1 MDKLNPDKV
10 PLPLVH
16 LIPIAEKWALGEE
29 GYHQV
34 YNASSEEL
42 EALVHCIDDVTD
54 DDLFGWLCGPE
65 ADNPNPSLEY
75 VAFTDLTQA
84 IDLAKVLLKKR
95 QGWVPEDR
103 KEEMISLLKERIR
116 KLNGL

>member
-1 MDKLNPDKV
+1 V
-10 PLPLVH
+10 PSP
-16 LIPIAEKWALGEE
+16 
-29 GYHQV
+29 
-34 YNASSEEL
+34 
-42 EALVHCIDDVTD
+42 
-54 DDLFGWLCGPE
+54 
-65 ADNPNPSLEY
+65 LEY